1 MSSAQSDR
9 PFPAIRFQPDQPL
22 DELSLLFMARADQGE
37 AVVEIL
43 LVFLFLSQRLKI
55 GKKARRPVVAGRVA
69 AFDFLLD
76 FTPDALAASLDLVK
90 PNAASFFGFLGLPA
104 SFCFQTLG
112 QAAFSCFRNLLRPLA
127 QRSGRTARRRV
138 RDVGRPTN
146 RPAPSPVT
154 RATVMVVP
162 RRRATELRAARVERR
177 A

>member
-1 MSSAQSDR
+1 
-9 PFPAIRFQPDQPL
+9 
-22 DELSLLFMARADQGE
+22 MARTDQGE

-43 LVFLFLSQRLKI
+43 LVFLFLGQRLKI
-55 GKKARRPVVAGRVA
+55 GKEARRPVVAGRVA

-127 QRSGRTARRRV
+127 QRSGRTARRRYAWTLLADAAPEFGGDMNV
-138 RDVGRPTN
+138 TLGNAQQQLGLVAVGGRCQYSAQIILG
-146 RPAPSPVT
+146 RCGSFS
-154 RATVMVVP
+154 
-162 RRRATELRAARVERR
+162 L
-177 A
+177 